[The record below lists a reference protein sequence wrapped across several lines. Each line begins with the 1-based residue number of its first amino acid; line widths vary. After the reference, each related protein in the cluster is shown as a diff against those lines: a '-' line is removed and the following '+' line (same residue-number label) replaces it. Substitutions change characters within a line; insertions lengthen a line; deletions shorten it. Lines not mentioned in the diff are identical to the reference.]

1 MDVPAP
7 ALRFARLLL
16 VNDGMPR
23 MAARA
28 AVTPGDRGVAAKH
41 LLDGHVMVGSAL
53 RAHVR
58 DARVLDLLR
67 GQLA

>member
-1 MDVPAP
+1 MNVPAL
-7 ALRFARLLL
+7 ALRFVRLLV

-28 AVTPGDRGVAAKH
+28 AMTPGDRGVAAKH
-41 LLDGHVMVGSAL
+41 LLDGHVVVGSAL
-53 RAHVR
+53 RTHVR